1 MYFDMKNYLKSN
13 LNYTTK
19 QNYLKSNLNHTAK
32 QTHKRTQRPIIY
44 TDIEEQ
50 PGITL
55 RFLNINFLYF

>member
-1 MYFDMKNYLKSN
+1 MYFDMK
-13 LNYTTK
+13 
-19 QNYLKSNLNHTAK
+19 NYLKSNLNHTAK

-55 RFLNINFLYF
+55 RFLNIKFLYF

>member
-1 MYFDMKNYLKSN
+1 MHFDMKNYLKS
-13 LNYTTK
+13 YI
-19 QNYLKSNLNHTAK
+19 NHIAK
-32 QTHKRTQRPIIY
+32 QTHNRTERPIIY